1 MNELSCDIINRG
13 LYQKTKH
20 FVQHALTFLEPR
32 TGTEIIEFIERKPET
47 ERNRFYRL
55 LHPQPEFYG
64 LILNY
69 EENLKQF
76 PEFSDY
82 DRIMHEDFVLEEKV
96 KTIQKSSAVLETPYE
111 SEELEVES
119 AKKIL
124 RDVLNELYSEK

>member
-1 MNELSCDIINRG
+1 MHSHSLSQEQG
-13 LYQKTKH
+13 QK
-20 FVQHALTFLEPR
+20 QN
-32 TGTEIIEFIERKPET
+32 IIERKPET

-96 KTIQKSSAVLETPYE
+96 KPYKKVLQYWKRRTNQKS
-111 SEELEVES
+111 
-119 AKKIL
+119 
-124 RDVLNELYSEK
+124 